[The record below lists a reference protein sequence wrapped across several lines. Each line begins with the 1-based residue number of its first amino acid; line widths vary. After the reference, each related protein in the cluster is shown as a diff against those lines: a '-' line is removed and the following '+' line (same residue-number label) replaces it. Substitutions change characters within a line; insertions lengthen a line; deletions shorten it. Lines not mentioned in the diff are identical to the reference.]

1 MDGWVQRAT
10 WLEIWVS
17 GWLNESIGGATW
29 IWTATGHDVYMDMD
43 IGIRTW
49 TWMRVTWIRCP
60 LRLCIIK
67 YHLFPLAHITY
78 HFVAV
83 PLSLSIYLSTHSL
96 SLALT
101 RTLFVINPIFSHSLL
116 GCTLSL
122 PSVHFVLFLT
132 HPEWGTLTLLSFHF
146 LPLCFLSLGI
156 VWLSTSFLFF
166 ISWTP
171 CHCSVYLWVCV
182 WYVVCGAC
190 VPFTFVRR
198 PFIVLSLFLH
208 FASVTA
214 QSFTHIVACMN
225 RQHTYSL
232 SLSLSLSRLVG
243 FAPSPVLLS
252 HPTQPNK
259 PSFFFHCLC
268 PPRPFI
274 IIFKHG
280 AQEVH
285 KWSWTNERRTTIGE
299 YPNQSALRIKLPA
312 EALFEHT

>member
-10 WLEIWVS
+10 WLQKWVS
-17 GWLNESIGGATW
+17 GWLNESIRGATW

-67 YHLFPLAHITY
+67 YRLFPLAHITY

-96 SLALT
+96 SLTLT

-182 WYVVCGAC
+182 WCVVRVYPLPLSV
-190 VPFTFVRR
+190 VPSLSSPSFCTLHPWPLNRLPTLMLVWIDSTHTVCLF
-198 PFIVLSLFLH
+198 FSLFL
-208 FASVTA
+208 AWSVLPLLL
-214 QSFTHIVACMN
+214 SF
-225 RQHTYSL
+225 
-232 SLSLSLSRLVG
+232 
-243 FAPSPVLLS
+243 S

-259 PSFFFHCLC
+259 PSFFFLCHC

-285 KWSWTNERRTTIGE
+285 KWSWTKERRTTIGE